1 MNKQAF
7 TFLTLFTLVLL
18 LGVYYVTLPADSG
31 SISPD
36 ALISSV
42 QSDLIEQYTEEK
54 KQTTDDLK
62 RQNEQIISSSVS
74 TSEEKLEALEK
85 NAVLSAKE
93 QFETQISDLLKE
105 QGIESCFVE
114 KNDQIVRV
122 VLPEQYSSQTMA
134 VNVMKWILEM
144 SSEELLVEVSF
155 E

>member
-31 SISPD
+31 SIDPD
-36 ALISSV
+36 TLISYV
-42 QSDLIEQYTEEK
+42 QNDLIEQYTEEK
-54 KQTTDDLK
+54 NQMNDDLK

-85 NAVLSAKE
+85 NAVLNATE
-93 QFETQISDLLKE
+93 QFEAQVSDLLYE

-122 VLPEQYSSQTMA
+122 VLPEKYSSQSMA
-134 VNVMKWILEM
+134 VNVMKWIMDISYED
-144 SSEELLVEVSF
+144 LLVEVSF

>member
-31 SISPD
+31 SIDPD
-36 ALISSV
+36 TLISYV
-42 QSDLIEQYTEEK
+42 QNDLIEQYTEEK
-54 KQTTDDLK
+54 KQMNDDLK

-85 NAVLSAKE
+85 NAVLNATE
-93 QFETQISDLLKE
+93 QFEAQVSDLLYE

-122 VLPEQYSSQTMA
+122 VLPEKYSSQSMA
-134 VNVMKWILEM
+134 VNVMKWIMDISYED
-144 SSEELLVEVSF
+144 LLVEVSF